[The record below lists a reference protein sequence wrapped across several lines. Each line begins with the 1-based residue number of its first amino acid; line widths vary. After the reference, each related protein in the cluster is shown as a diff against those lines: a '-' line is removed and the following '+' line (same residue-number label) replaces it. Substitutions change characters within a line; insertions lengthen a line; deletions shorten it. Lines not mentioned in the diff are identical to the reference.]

1 MKWMYFFPPGRRR
14 RLHQKPYSQWNT
26 RYNCVNGND
35 WLDINFVFFLGF
47 WIELVLTFFFFLPPK
62 QQTNTNR
69 MYLIIIIDQSLFI
82 ISHSP
87 FEKKKQPPSSPS
99 YIQWK
104 GKFDYFHP
112 YWWFEL
118 CVCFNQTILF
128 FVRISYFHNDGH
140 P

>member
-35 WLDINFVFFLGF
+35 WLDINFVFFWGF
-47 WIELVLTFFFFLPPK
+47 WIELVLTFFFCFQNNKLILIVCIWLLLLIS
-62 QQTNTNR
+62 R
-69 MYLIIIIDQSLFI
+69 YLLSLT
-82 ISHSP
+82 P
-87 FEKKKQPPSSPS
+87 FQEKKQPPPPTFNERKTWLFSP
-99 YIQWK
+99 IMMIRI
-104 GKFDYFHP
+104 
-112 YWWFEL
+112 
-118 CVCFNQTILF
+118 VCFNQTIFF